1 MSAISAIPTADT
13 AGAGPLHSEG
23 CVLAATWAAC
33 FDKVFLHRPR
43 TGNMSEAIL
52 RPATRADLPAITA
65 IYADAVTHGTASYE
79 LVPPSLGEMSAR
91 FEGLETGGYPYL
103 VAETGVDVVG
113 YAYAGPFRPR
123 PAYRFVVED
132 SIYLA
137 PGVQGR
143 GIGRKLLAGLI
154 ERATAAG
161 FRQMI
166 AVIGDGRSDSA
177 SVRLHEK
184 MGFRHCGRL
193 EGSGYKH
200 GRWLD
205 TVFMQLAMNGGN
217 SLPPDPNSQ
226 PERRF
231 RGSEG

>member
-1 MSAISAIPTADT
+1 MANLPYFRIGTMNDT
-13 AGAGPLHSEG
+13 
-23 CVLAATWAAC
+23 
-33 FDKVFLHRPR
+33 
-43 TGNMSEAIL
+43 IL
-52 RPATRADLPAITA
+52 RAATRADLPAITE
-65 IYADAVTHGTASYE
+65 IYAHAVTSGTASYE
-79 LVPPSLGEMSAR
+79 LEPPAMAEMTER
-91 FEGLETGGYPYL
+91 FAALDKGGYPYI
-103 VAETGVDVVG
+103 VAEEGGRIVG

-123 PAYRFVVED
+123 PAYRFIVED

-137 PGVQGR
+137 PDIQGR
-143 GIGRKLLAGLI
+143 GIGRLLLAGLI

-166 AVIGDGRSDSA
+166 AVIGDGRPDSA
-177 SVRLHEK
+177 SVKLHEK
-184 MGFRHCGRL
+184 AGFSHCGRL

-217 SLPPDPNSQ
+217 SLPPDPDSQ

-231 RGSEG
+231 RDGKA